1 MSDADS
7 QVKLAATLRS
17 DFGKGAS
24 RRLRRAGSIPAV
36 VYGPKT
42 ELVHVALNAHD
53 LGQALRKPRVVLE
66 IAVGRKKYLVA
77 PRDVQRDVVR
87 QIIEHVDLVVID
99 RAEAHSRALAAEAI
113 MAAEAAAE
121 EAGVEVASAVEAI
134 EAAIAEGRDPQA
146 AAAEAIEGAVASAAA
161 VTEAAAVL
169 EAAEEAAEA
178 AQDKAEAAAEAAAGA
193 AQTAQVAE
201 VEA

>member
-7 QVKLAATLRS
+7 QVKLAATPRS

-36 VYGPKT
+36 IYGPKT

-66 IAVGRKKYLVA
+66 IGLGRKKFLVA

-99 RAEAHSRALAAEAI
+99 RAEAHSRAVAAEAI
-113 MAAEAAAE
+113 LVAEAAAE

-134 EAAIAEGRDPQA
+134 EAAIAEGRDPRA
-146 AAAEAIEGAVASAAA
+146 AAAEAIEEAKAAAAA
-161 VTEAAAVL
+161 VAEAAAVQ

-178 AQDKAEAAAEAAAGA
+178 AEAEGEGA
-193 AQTAQVAE
+193 TQTAQVAE

>member
-7 QVKLAATLRS
+7 QVKLAATPRS

-36 VYGPKT
+36 IYGPKT

-99 RAEAHSRALAAEAI
+99 RAEAQSRAVAAEAI
-113 MAAEAAAE
+113 LVAEAAAE

-134 EAAIAEGRDPQA
+134 EAAIAEGRDPRA
-146 AAAEAIEGAVASAAA
+146 AAAEAIEEAKAAAAA
-161 VTEAAAVL
+161 VAEAAAVQ

-178 AQDKAEAAAEAAAGA
+178 AEAEGEGA
-193 AQTAQVAE
+193 TQTAQVAE